1 MSVFEY
7 VPQGV
12 CSRKIKLELDGRQV
26 KNVSFEGGCNGNL
39 QGIGRLVEGMDID
52 EVIRRVTGI
61 HCGMKQTS
69 CPDQLSLAL
78 QAARKELEK

>member
-39 QGIGRLVEGMDID
+39 QGIGRLV
-52 EVIRRVTGI
+52 
-61 HCGMKQTS
+61 
-69 CPDQLSLAL
+69 
-78 QAARKELEK
+78 